1 MSDLS
6 DLAEIMDRLSK
17 NPNDYHSQAASALRE
32 LHQMKT
38 EVHRLSEMWHL
49 KCGGRPDTGSEMLS
63 IELAVDRLEAIARK
77 L

>member
-38 EVHRLSEMWHL
+38 EVHRLSEMWHQQ
-49 KCGGRPDTGSEMLS
+49 CSGRPDTGSEMLS